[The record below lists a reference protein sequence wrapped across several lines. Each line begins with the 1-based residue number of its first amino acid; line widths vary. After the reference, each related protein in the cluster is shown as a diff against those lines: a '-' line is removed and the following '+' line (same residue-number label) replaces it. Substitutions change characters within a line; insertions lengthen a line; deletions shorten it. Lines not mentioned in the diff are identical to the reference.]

1 MTTRRATGRQPG
13 WPRGE
18 WGQRRIWLALAVL
31 IAALACARPVSAR
44 AYEMPRVVIDAV
56 VGADGVLNITEE
68 RTFAFDDE
76 VNGVFWTVPIVQN
89 EQGRPSWV
97 DVASIEASLVEDGSA
112 RELAR
117 TGEAEP
123 GDDGVFTVAEED
135 DSLRIQLFAPHEADT
150 QATFRLTYALTGAVM
165 AWADTAELYWQ
176 FVGPDWDEPAQN
188 VSLTC
193 GLPRRPARRRRS
205 VRPSAPGAIAMRRAR
220 LRSMHPNPR

>member
-1 MTTRRATGRQPG
+1 
-13 WPRGE
+13 
-18 WGQRRIWLALAVL
+18 
-31 IAALACARPVSAR
+31 
-44 AYEMPRVVIDAV
+44 MPRVVIDAV
-56 VGADGVLNITEE
+56 VGADGALNITEE

-76 VNGVFWTVPIVQN
+76 VNGVFWTVPIMQN

-135 DSLRIQLFAPHEADT
+135 DNLRIQLFAPHEADT

-176 FVGPDWDEPAQN
+176 FVGPDWDEPARN
-188 VSLTC
+188 VSLTVRFAAAS
-193 GLPRRPARRRRS
+193 GAPAE
-205 VRPSAPGAIAMRRAR
+205 VGETFR
-220 LRSMHPNPR
+220 LGP